1 MRGTLKAVTII
12 VAALGFFGVHLVSF
26 QLESV
31 YSAETSLSQKST
43 AVGGFDVKAFG
54 AKGDGQSLDTPAVN
68 KAIDAAAAA
77 GGGTVVFPAGS
88 YLCFS
93 IHLRSNVALYLDQGA
108 TIVAADPKDG
118 AGKYD
123 APEPNQWEQ
132 YQDFGHSHFH
142 NSLIW
147 GENLENIAIL
157 GPGKI
162 WGKGLVRSGNQSRT
176 KEQNDALGN
185 RPSDPAGPFG
195 YPNPRDAVESG
206 WGNKAISLKLCRN
219 VILRDF
225 TIFHGGHFA
234 ILATGVDNLTIDNL
248 KIDTNRDGI
257 DVDACKNVRISNC
270 TVNSPFDDG
279 I

>member
-1 MRGTLKAVTII
+1 MRGTLKAVWSIGTVI
-12 VAALGFFGVHLVSF
+12 VAALGFFGVHLVSSR
-26 QLESV
+26 LESV

-43 AVGGFDVKAFG
+43 AVAGFDVKAFG
-54 AKGDGQSLDTPAVN
+54 AKGDGQALDTPAVN
-68 KAIDAAAAA
+68 KAIDAAAAV

-176 KEQNDALGN
+176 REQNDALGN
-185 RPSDPAGPFG
+185 APSDPRAGPFG

-225 TIFHGGHFA
+225 TILHGGHFA
-234 ILATGVDNLTIDNL
+234 IL
-248 KIDTNRDGI
+248 
-257 DVDACKNVRISNC
+257 
-270 TVNSPFDDG
+270 
-279 I
+279 